1 MAAVQPAAD
10 DPFPSWFDSLE
21 HRHLADLEFAEV
33 RRALQALTRWYV
45 EKRETRR
52 GSRPGAALD
61 GRGKRAAF
69 ALFYGPLHFLV
80 VRHIVSELGAA
91 SSPLSSILEL
101 GCGTGVGAAA
111 WALQFD
117 RRPALSG
124 VDTNDWA
131 VTEARWNWRQLGL
144 VGKTTRGDLAR
155 VRLPGRE
162 GGVLVAYVANEL
174 NAEPREAMLGRL
186 LDAAGR
192 GARILVVEPIAR
204 SIVPW
209 WDSWARAFEQRG
221 GRADTWRFRPTLP
234 ERLRLLDKAAGLDHG
249 ELTGR
254 SLFLDGAASTKK
266 TRPPGETGS
275 FESGS
280 LRRYQRKAT
289 PALANSGST
298 STS

>member
-21 HRHLADLEFAEV
+21 RRHLADLEFAEV

-45 EKRETRR
+45 EKREVRR

-80 VRHIVSELGAA
+80 VRHVAHELDAA
-91 SSPLSSILEL
+91 SAPLSSILEL

-111 WALQFD
+111 WALEFD

-124 VDTNDWA
+124 IDTNAWA
-131 VTEARWNWRQLGL
+131 ISEARWNWRQLGL
-144 VGKTTRGDLAR
+144 DGRTTRGDLAR
-155 VRLPGRE
+155 ARLPGRG

-174 NAEPREAMLGRL
+174 NAEPRDALLGRL

-192 GARILVVEPIAR
+192 GARILIVEPIAR
-204 SIVPW
+204 TIVPW
-209 WDSWARAFEQRG
+209 WDAWARAFAQHG
-221 GRADTWRFRPTLP
+221 GRDDTWRFRTAMP

-249 ELTGR
+249 ELTAR
-254 SLFLDGAASTKK
+254 SLYIG
-266 TRPPGETGS
+266 G
-275 FESGS
+275 
-280 LRRYQRKAT
+280 
-289 PALANSGST
+289 N
-298 STS
+298 